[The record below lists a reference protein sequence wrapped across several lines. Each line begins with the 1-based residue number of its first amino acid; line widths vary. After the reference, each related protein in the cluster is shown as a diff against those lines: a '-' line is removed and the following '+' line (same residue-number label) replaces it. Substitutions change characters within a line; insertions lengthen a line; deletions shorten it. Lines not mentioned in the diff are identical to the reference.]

1 MKRFLALF
9 FVIVMV
15 FSLCSCAAKVDT
27 SKTDKFTLKV
37 GFDAEY
43 PPFGYIDDKGGYD
56 GFDLALAAEACK
68 RLGWDLKTIAI
79 AWDSKDAELE
89 SGNINC
95 IWNGFTINGREN
107 DYTWTAGY
115 YDNSV
120 VMVVRADSGI
130 STLAQLAGKNV
141 ITQAGSSALSALEN
155 DRADLKATFGNL
167 LESADFN
174 SAFLELDSGA
184 VNAIAVDVGVA
195 NFNLSKKSGSYKI
208 LDEAIASEQYGVGF
222 KTGDTA
228 TMYAVQGALLE
239 MAADGTMA
247 KIAANYA
254 DKGLVVDSLV
264 FTKAFN

>member
-1 MKRFLALF
+1 MKKFLALF
-9 FVIVMV
+9 FVIIMV
-15 FSLCSCAAKVDT
+15 FSLCSCAAKVET
-27 SKTDKFTLKV
+27 SNTAKFTLKV

-43 PPFGYIDDKGGYD
+43 PPFGFIDDKGEYD

-68 RLGWDLKTIAI
+68 RLNWDLKTIAI

-95 IWNGFTINGREN
+95 IWNGFTINGRED

-130 STLAQLAGKNV
+130 TTLAQLAGKTV
-141 ITQAGSSALSALEN
+141 VTQAGSSALSALEN

-195 NFNLSKKSGSYKI
+195 NYNLSKKSGSYKI

-239 MAADGTMA
+239 MAADGTME